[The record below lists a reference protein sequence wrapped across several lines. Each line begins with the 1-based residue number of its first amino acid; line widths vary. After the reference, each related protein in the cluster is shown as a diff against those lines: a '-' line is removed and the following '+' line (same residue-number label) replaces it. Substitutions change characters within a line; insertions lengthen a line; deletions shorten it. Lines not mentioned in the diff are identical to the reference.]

1 MSTIKVNAIKH
12 IGGATDAIN
21 IASDSD
27 VGIGTNA
34 PVEKLHVHKESATGP
49 FMFITNTSTGVSASD
64 GIQLGYDGDNS
75 TVFKNNEPTDIIF
88 STGGTERC
96 RIDHSTGSFVVAR
109 ENSSLEGGHIT
120 LNRASDNAGK
130 WNIDA
135 YGSGDNP
142 DFRLHA
148 NGASHFAINTSGQ
161 WVTAPPGTV
170 IQVVHG
176 RYDPDADSY
185 SVIASETKARSPAY
199 VDITPLRTDSKLL
212 IQAKIHT
219 RMLNNPG
226 CTYGID
232 YSTNSGS
239 SWTALSGM
247 AAGSRNALDF
257 FYKGETL
264 NHHYTGSCLTYI
276 DSFSG
281 SRRFSP
287 WGQGWG
293 AGTWELSYGHGEHSV
308 TIFEIAT

>member
-34 PVEKLHVHKESATGP
+34 PVEKLHVHRESATGP

-64 GIQLGYDGDNS
+64 GIQIGYDGNNS

-96 RIDHSTGSFVVAR
+96 RIDHDGNFNVAR
-109 ENSSLEGGHIT
+109 ENSSVEGGHIV
-120 LNRASDNAGK
+120 LNRASDNTEK
-130 WNIDA
+130 WHLDV

-142 DFRLHA
+142 DFRIHE
-148 NGASHFAINTSGQ
+148 GGTSHFSINTSGQ
-161 WVTAPPGTV
+161 WVKAPTGTV

-176 RYDPDADSY
+176 RYDPGSDTY
-185 SVIASETKARSPAY
+185 SVIAQDTKARSPAY
-199 VDITPLRTDSKLL
+199 VDITPLRTDSKLV

-219 RMLNNPG
+219 RMQNAPG
-226 CTYGID
+226 CSYGID

-247 AAGSRNALDF
+247 ATRGGTALDF
-257 FYKGETL
+257 FYKGEAL
-264 NHHYTGSCLTYI
+264 NHHYTGSLLTYI

-287 WGQGWG
+287 WAHGWG
-293 AGTWELSYGHGEHSV
+293 SGTWELSYGHGEHSV